1 MFEAVLEAVKAY
13 DTIIIH
19 RHFRP
24 DGDAMG
30 SQIGMKALLQENFP
44 DKTVY
49 AVGDGAGYL
58 SFMEGAQMDEIPDS
72 AYEGALAMVLDC
84 GGPNMVCD
92 DRYTKAAQT
101 VRMDHHIYSGQF
113 CDIEVIDSTYESCC
127 GLIAQFA
134 VEQGLKLN
142 TLAAKTVRI
151 DHHIYTGSFCDIEVY
166 DATYESCCGLVAQFA
181 VECGLTI
188 NKLAAKSLFT
198 GMVTDSG
205 RFRYDCTT
213 VRTLRLAAVLMDQGI
228 DLNEIFPD
236 LYAETYEDKKRKA
249 QFLLKVQF
257 TPNGVAYIYTTADE
271 IKELGISTF
280 TASRGMVN
288 VMGDM
293 KGISIWVNFTESDE
307 GVLCELRSADRA
319 VQPIAVKYGGG
330 GHAKACGATV
340 PDRETAMKML
350 ADLDQLVG
358 GKA

>member
-1 MFEAVLEAVKAY
+1 MFEQVLEAVRAY

-30 SQIGMKALLQENFP
+30 SQIGMKALLRENFP
-44 DKTVY
+44 EKTVY
-49 AVGDGAGYL
+49 AVGDGAGSL
-58 SFMEGAQMDEIPDS
+58 SFMEGAQMDDIPDS
-72 AYEGALAMVLDC
+72 AYDGALAMVLDC
-84 GGPNMVCD
+84 GGTNMVCD
-92 DRYTKAAQT
+92 DRYTKAAKT

-113 CDIEVIDSTYESCC
+113 CDVEAIDTTYESC
-127 GLIAQFA
+127 A
-134 VEQGLKLN
+134 
-142 TLAAKTVRI
+142 
-151 DHHIYTGSFCDIEVY
+151 
-166 DATYESCCGLVAQFA
+166 GLVAQFA

-188 NKLAAKSLFT
+188 NKLAAKSLFL

-213 VRTLRLAAVLMDQGI
+213 ARTLRLAATLMEHGA
-228 DLNEIFPD
+228 DLNEIFGP
-236 LYAETYEDKKRKA
+236 LYAESYEDKKLRA

-257 TPNGVAYIYTTADE
+257 TPNRVAYLYNTAEE
-271 IKELGISTF
+271 IKALGISTF

-293 KGISIWVNFTESDE
+293 KGTEVWVNFTESDE
-307 GVLCELRSADRA
+307 GILCELRSAGIA

-340 PDRETAMKML
+340 PDKETAMKML
-350 ADLDQLVG
+350 ADLDELVG
-358 GKA
+358 GNA